1 MSVSGNWQSESS
13 SSAVAPAVPDSG
25 ATARESRTTPVR
37 RRRRAR
43 GPLRVAIVAG
53 SLGHGG
59 AEKQMLCLVRALNGR
74 RADVRVYS
82 LEREGF
88 YGNALRSLGTE
99 PIWIGE
105 GPTPVARLSRLT
117 GRLRRFA
124 PDVIQSGHSFV
135 NLYVG
140 LAARLLRTLGLGAL
154 RSSLRH
160 CQGAN
165 GRWTRWLMTVPTA
178 LLTNSETGRRELL
191 QTGWVPEE
199 RVFVLPNA
207 IDLAD
212 YPREMEPLPGVPPS
226 ADASC
231 TAIVVGRMVRSKRV
245 DVFLR
250 GLAMARRE
258 GARLRG
264 LVVGDGPELSQ
275 LQGLASD
282 LGLSSG
288 GVTFLG
294 ERDDVPAL
302 LRGAD
307 ILVLCSEDEGFPNVI
322 LEASAAGLP
331 IITTP
336 AGDAP
341 RMIQPGRNGWI
352 LPFGDADGLTGEL
365 IRLAGS
371 PELRAQLG
379 SFGRDVVAREYDLVH
394 LASRLQDIYASVARL
409 EGREETLEAVFSA

>member
-1 MSVSGNWQSESS
+1 
-13 SSAVAPAVPDSG
+13 
-25 ATARESRTTPVR
+25 
-37 RRRRAR
+37 
-43 GPLRVAIVAG
+43 VAIVAG

-74 RADVRVYS
+74 GADVRVYS

-105 GPTPVARLSRLT
+105 GSTPVARLSRLT

-124 PDVIQSGHSFV
+124 PDVIQAGHSFV

-154 RSSLRH
+154 RSSLPH
-160 CQGAN
+160 CQRAN

-178 LLTNSETGRRELL
+178 LLTNSETARRELL
-191 QTGWVPEE
+191 QTSWVPEG

-212 YPREMEPLPGVPPS
+212 YRRQTEPLPTVPT

-250 GLAMARRE
+250 GLAVARRT
-258 GARLRG
+258 GAKLRG
-264 LVVGDGPELSQ
+264 LVVGDGPELPQ
-275 LQGLASD
+275 LRSLASE

-307 ILVLCSEDEGFPNVI
+307 VLVLCSEDEGFPNVI

-331 IITTP
+331 ILTTP
-336 AGDAP
+336 AGDAA
-341 RMIQPGRNGWI
+341 RMVQPGRNGWI
-352 LPFGDADGLTGEL
+352 LPFGDAQGLAGEL

-379 SFGRDVVAREYDLVH
+379 SFGRDVVAPEYDLLH